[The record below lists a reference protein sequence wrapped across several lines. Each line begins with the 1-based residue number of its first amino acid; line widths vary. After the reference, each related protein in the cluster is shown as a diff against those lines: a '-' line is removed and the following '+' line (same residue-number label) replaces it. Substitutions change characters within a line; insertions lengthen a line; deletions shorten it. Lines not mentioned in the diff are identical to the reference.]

1 MKIRI
6 QNNVKLLLTSLVVLT
21 LFTLGSCS
29 NEQEQKSDSLIKA
42 IVYDNKGNKLSNVE
56 VKLYDEK
63 QYQAFQNNN
72 RTEPIASI
80 ATDNNGI
87 ALFPLNYEEW
97 FSKQNERFLTCV
109 VQYGAGES
117 NYRIWST
124 SRTVT
129 PGQHIEFSIY
139 LVNTFDK

>member
-1 MKIRI
+1 MKIRN
-6 QNNVKLLLTSLVVLT
+6 QNNVKLLLTSLVLILLT
-21 LFTLGSCS
+21 LVGCS
-29 NEQEQKSDSLIKA
+29 NEQEKNSDSLIKA
-42 IVYDNKGNKLSNVE
+42 IVYDSNGNKLSNIN

-63 QYQAFQNNN
+63 RYQAFQNDN
-72 RTEPIASI
+72 RTEPIAII

-97 FSKQNERFLTCV
+97 FYKQNERFLTCV

-124 SRTVT
+124 SRTIT

-139 LVNTFDK
+139 LVNSFDK